1 MIIFIAYD
9 QHWLPQSTGPS
20 GPSWRLLIIHDVLHN
35 HIIMKVIVTT
45 ADIICIYGISCNPI
59 CSRFVNWIGI
69 RWVSSTDKSLLAITY
84 CYQAIQQLMTFQ
96 QVWTIKSFAWKF
108 VLHLL
113 IIYVQARRACQRQRS
128 ILLEFDTRGE
138 VEDFQRLVQIFSS
151 EIYKFCQKF
160 PYSVRNLHI
169 LVLYWV
175 LRWGMST
182 LVWNLTGWSGLES
195 LTTRFL
201 KFLLFGLSLIIVISW
216 DFATNTTWWTRA
228 WCWTSHQMWRIKRAS
243 IVPILSKYYLYC
255 NDMSSFVCLSA
266 TKGRRKSNWCGQWV
280 GGMLAMIM
288 IISTI
293 QF

>member
-1 MIIFIAYD
+1 
-9 QHWLPQSTGPS
+9 
-20 GPSWRLLIIHDVLHN
+20 
-35 HIIMKVIVTT
+35 
-45 ADIICIYGISCNPI
+45 
-59 CSRFVNWIGI
+59 
-69 RWVSSTDKSLLAITY
+69 
-84 CYQAIQQLMTFQ
+84 MTFQ

-151 EIYKFCQKF
+151 EIYIFCQKF
-160 PYSVRNLHI
+160 THFGSLLSPQVRDEHLG
-169 LVLYWV
+169 LKPD
-175 LRWGMST
+175 R
-182 LVWNLTGWSGLES
+182 LVWLGVSYHQVSKVSPFWT
-195 LTTRFL
+195 
-201 KFLLFGLSLIIVISW
+201 LSLIIVISW